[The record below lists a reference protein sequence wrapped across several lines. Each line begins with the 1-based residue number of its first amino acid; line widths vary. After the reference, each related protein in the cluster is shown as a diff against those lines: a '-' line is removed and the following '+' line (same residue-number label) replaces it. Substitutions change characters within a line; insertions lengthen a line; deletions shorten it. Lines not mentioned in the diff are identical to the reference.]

1 MIFLISS
8 LGSAL
13 NVYPLSL
20 TVNKIVKSACAKKVE
35 IMNPNKGNAIVYVT
49 SMAITQRMVLSR
61 KNEKFQSPL
70 VNLLP

>member
-8 LGSAL
+8 LGSAFH
-13 NVYPLSL
+13 VYPLSL

-49 SMAITQRMVLSR
+49 NMAMIAMMVPSR
-61 KNEKFQSPL
+61 
-70 VNLLP
+70 